1 MLKELAHIIAKFI
14 QGDAC
19 LLSRLVAGSVPLV
32 FESVAVGPGPV
43 RFLQKVLQDPAK
55 DEESV
60 VHAQHR
66 LILLELLSD
75 EIVHAI
81 TGALTD
87 APLNAM
93 GSLIQQLF
101 ISRATKYDLG
111 TAAIFPSLHDVQVRG
126 CICHMAFY
134 TLDSFIRS
142 TNTPVITTL
151 PLLTAGKALQMWQSC
166 ISKKQKTKKANLE
179 QKQRRI
185 KKQMMR
191 NGPGPVPHFQEQV
204 SSSTLHIAANQKH
217 EYAILKTKAMH
228 IHNNSSNQRKHG
240 REALAIYCKT
250 L

>member
-19 LLSRLVAGSVPLV
+19 LLSRLVARSVPLV

-101 ISRATKYDLG
+101 IGAQGCGRSG
-111 TAAIFPSLHDVQVRG
+111 EEESFSLRVRLASG
-126 CICHMAFY
+126 N
-134 TLDSFIRS
+134 L
-142 TNTPVITTL
+142 TTM
-151 PLLTAGKALQMWQSC
+151 GKAVQMWQSC

-185 KKQMMR
+185 KKQMIR

-240 REALAIYCKT
+240 R
-250 L
+250 